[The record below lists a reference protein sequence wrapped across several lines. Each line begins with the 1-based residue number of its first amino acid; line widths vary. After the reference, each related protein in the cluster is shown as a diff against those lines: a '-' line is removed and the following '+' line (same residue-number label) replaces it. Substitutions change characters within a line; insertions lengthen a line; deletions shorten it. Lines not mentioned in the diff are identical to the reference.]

1 MASPITLT
9 ELKKN
14 VKEEVYAS
22 EQVQNRIKQ
31 FQDLLTSSYK
41 TTEQSAATQ
50 ASYDISNAYYNYLKQ
65 QRALAGTSGLETGY
79 KEEIGQSISDTYA
92 NVYKQAKAAQ
102 QKTLAQTATNVQN
115 QYNQFQYNLEK
126 EVDKLAQIK
135 TDIVDVARQ
144 QVEANYNT
152 KNLELYDPETGNLTD
167 WGMDRYMAAILGD
180 SKQFKTA
187 FEEAGKTDALN
198 YLTDETTDLYSLYK
212 ELFGFDTLTYNAS
225 SEENERRRL
234 GAKGYIE
241 SFRPESLTL
250 DRTDFQTFDFF
261 DLGDK
266 GVSKLTDK
274 AEEITKYANSIG
286 LTESEMK
293 DVLGGDPYRV
303 LEKMGKEISES
314 GWLIGM
320 GSKTIGLSN
329 WEHIGS
335 QDTDYLVRQA
345 AIEAYDNL
353 LTALETRA
361 ISKYRG

>member
-22 EQVQNRIKQ
+22 EQVQNQIKQ

-41 TTEQSAATQ
+41 TTEQSAATR
-50 ASYDISNAYYNYLKQ
+50 ASYDISNAYANYLKQ
-65 QRALAGTSGLETGY
+65 QRALTGTSGLETGY
-79 KEEIGQSISDTYA
+79 KEEIGQSISGTYA
-92 NVYKQAKAAQ
+92 NAYEQARAAQ
-102 QKTLAQTATNVQN
+102 QKTLAQASANVQN
-115 QYNQFQYNLEK
+115 QYSQFQSNLEK
-126 EVDKLAQIK
+126 EIDKLAQIK

-144 QVEANYNT
+144 QVEANYNA
-152 KNLELYDPETGNLTD
+152 KNLELYDTDTGNLTD
-167 WGMDRYMAAILGD
+167 WGTDRYMAAILGD

-187 FEEAGKTDALN
+187 LEEAGKTDALS
-198 YLTDETTDLYSLYK
+198 YLIDETTDLSSLYK

-234 GAKGYIE
+234 GMKGYIE
-241 SFRPESLTL
+241 SFRPEALTL

-274 AEEITKYANSIG
+274 ADEITKYASSIG
-286 LTESEMK
+286 LTEAEIK
-293 DVLGGDPYRV
+293 EVLGGDPITI
-303 LEKMGKEISES
+303 LEDIGKRASKS
-314 GWLIGM
+314 GWQTGVF
-320 GSKTIGLSN
+320 SKTLGLAN
-329 WEHIGS
+329 WENIGS
-335 QDTDYLVRQA
+335 QDTDYLTRQA
-345 AIEAYDNL
+345 VIETYDNML
-353 LTALETRA
+353 KALESKA